1 MELDQKPS
9 STSEI
14 SALNTTK
21 DEKQKEN
28 YAADQ
33 FFSSLL
39 VLQIEGSRAR
49 GPSGGIDIE
58 QMKGWA
64 STLVANG
71 PWYTNCRFPASE

>member
-1 MELDQKPS
+1 MELDQKTS

-39 VLQIEGSRAR
+39 GFRLWVSQL
-49 GPSGGIDIE
+49 GPLD
-58 QMKGWA
+58 
-64 STLVANG
+64 
-71 PWYTNCRFPASE
+71 

>member
-1 MELDQKPS
+1 MELDQKTS

-39 VLQIEGSRAR
+39 EAR
-49 GPSGGIDIE
+49 GESVIASPS
-58 QMKGWA
+58 A
-64 STLVANG
+64 
-71 PWYTNCRFPASE
+71 

>member
-1 MELDQKPS
+1 MELDQKTS

-21 DEKQKEN
+21 DEKQKED

-39 VLQIEGSRAR
+39 VTWRKAR
-49 GPSGGIDIE
+49 NES
-58 QMKGWA
+58 A
-64 STLVANG
+64 AAT
-71 PWYTNCRFPASE
+71 